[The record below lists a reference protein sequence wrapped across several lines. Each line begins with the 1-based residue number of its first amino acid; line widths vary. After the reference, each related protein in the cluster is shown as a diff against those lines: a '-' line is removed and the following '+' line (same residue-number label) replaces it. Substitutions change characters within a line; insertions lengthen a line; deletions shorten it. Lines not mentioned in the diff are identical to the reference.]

1 MSFTAPTRE
10 RQAPVIPLAGMI
22 DVMFLL
28 LVFFMT
34 ASAFRDQER
43 QIDVS
48 LPQAHEATGGGDRMQ
63 IMITVEADGTIHMTG
78 GVYTFET
85 LAVKLAELTKQFP
98 DEFVVVRGDRDCPWG
113 TIVRVIDVA
122 HGAGLRNVRAATTK
136 LQSEL

>member
-1 MSFTAPTRE
+1 MSFTSPTRD
-10 RQAPVIPLAGMI
+10 RQGPAIPLAGMI

-34 ASAFRDQER
+34 ASVFRDQER

-48 LPQAHEATGGGDRMQ
+48 LPEAREATASGDRMQ
-63 IMITVEADGTIHMTG
+63 IMITVEANGTIHMTG

-85 LAVKLAELTKQFP
+85 LAAKLAELTKQFP
-98 DEFVVVRGDRDCPWG
+98 NELVVVRGDRECPWG

>member
-1 MSFTAPTRE
+1 MSFTAAARG

-22 DVMFLL
+22 DIMFLL

-34 ASAFRDQER
+34 ASVFRDQER

-48 LPQAHEATGGGDRMQ
+48 LPQANEATSGERIQ
-63 IMITVEADGTIHMTG
+63 IMITVLADGTIHMTG

-85 LAVKLAELTKQFP
+85 LEAKLAELQAQFP
-98 DEFVVVRGDRDCPWG
+98 DESVVIRGDRECQWG
-113 TIVRVIDVA
+113 TIVRVIDIA
-122 HGAGLRNVRAATTK
+122 HGVGLRNVSAATTK

>member
-10 RQAPVIPLAGMI
+10 RLGPVIPLAGMI

-48 LPQAHEATGGGDRMQ
+48 LPQAREATATGDRMQ
-63 IMITVEADGTIHMTG
+63 IMITVDAEGKIHMAG
-78 GVYTFET
+78 SVYDFKT
-85 LAVKLAELTKQFP
+85 LAVRLAEYTKQFP
-98 DEFVVVRGDRDCPWG
+98 NESVVVRGDRDCPWG
-113 TIVRVIDVA
+113 TIVRVIDIA
-122 HGAGLRNVRAATTK
+122 HGAGLRNVSAATTK